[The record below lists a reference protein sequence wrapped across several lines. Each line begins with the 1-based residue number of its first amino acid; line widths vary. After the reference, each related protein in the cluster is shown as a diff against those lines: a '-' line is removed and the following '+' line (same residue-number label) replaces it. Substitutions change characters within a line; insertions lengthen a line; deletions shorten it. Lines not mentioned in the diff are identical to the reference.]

1 MDPGFHGD
9 DKFGVGNE
17 ISRYFNFY
25 SKLKDYIPIFEM
37 VSILNFKQQ
46 KIKNF
51 KFGLYAEYLVMLI
64 YNLKFYSVL
73 KHRMRNYA
81 GEIDV
86 ICQRG
91 KQLVFIEVKA
101 RKNEVDDILCT
112 SFQQNKIRKAAE
124 IYLAA
129 NPKYRNFDL
138 RFDLVVVRP
147 WKFPEIIENA
157 W

>member
-1 MDPGFHGD
+1 MD
-9 DKFGVGNE
+9 
-17 ISRYFNFY
+17 
-25 SKLKDYIPIFEM
+25 
-37 VSILNFKQQ
+37 FKQQ

-51 KFGLYAEYLVMLI
+51 RFGLYAEYLIMLI
-64 YNLKFYSVL
+64 YNLKFYSIL
-73 KHRMRNYA
+73 KHRMRNYG
-81 GEIDV
+81 GEIDI

-101 RKNEVDDILCT
+101 RKDKIDDILCT
-112 SFQQNKIRKAAE
+112 PLQQNKIRKAAE

-129 NPKYRNFDL
+129 NPKYRDFDL

-147 WKFPEIIENA
+147 WRLPKIIENA